1 MANKWAAKLNKMDGM
16 VVEDTDPFQKI
27 VRSPSPS
34 VNFIFGKTHGL
45 PRGYSMVLYGP
56 PKGGKSVLSHFI
68 IGQIHQDD
76 PEALVLKIDSEMRS
90 KAQLLRPQSL
100 KLFGI
105 DRERLLVMQANAP
118 GMIFDQI
125 EQKVAAQC
133 EAGAP
138 LHAIIIDSLN
148 GVQGRREMEND
159 SVEKV
164 TIGDHALTV
173 QVGLK
178 RILPVIRKYDIAL
191 IIIDQVRAEM
201 DMWEQKRGNKFKM
214 QSSFGVQHGIE
225 YFVCVEENKAAS
237 GRKTYLGE
245 EMVNKNVKDLSG
257 DDGKGQATGKK
268 IKVKMKASTMAGETQ
283 GRTGEFT
290 FHYHKGIINIHE
302 EVYLLGER
310 RGIIRNP
317 KQGYYEF
324 GGQTWH
330 GEGKVLAALE
340 ADANLRNAIVAELIR
355 RDEAGEY
362 DEDVSKEPDEDESE
376 E

>member
-1 MANKWAAKLNKMDGM
+1 MNKWAAKLDKMVGM
-16 VVEDTDPFQKI
+16 ITEDVDPFQKI

-68 IGQIHQDD
+68 IGQIQKDD
-76 PEALVLKIDSEMRS
+76 PDAMVLKIDTELRA
-90 KAQLLRPQSL
+90 KAQLLTPQSL

-105 DRERLLVMQANAP
+105 ERERMRVMFANQP
-118 GMIFDQI
+118 GVIFDQI
-125 EQKVAAQC
+125 EQNVAVMC
-133 EAGAP
+133 EGGMP
-138 LHAIIIDSLN
+138 LHAIVIDSLN
-148 GVQGRREMEND
+148 GIQGRREMNND

-173 QVGLK
+173 QTGLK

-191 IIIDQVRAEM
+191 IIVDQVRAEM

-214 QSSFGVQHGIE
+214 QSSYGTQHGIE
-225 YFVCVEENKAAS
+225 YFVCVEENLNAD
-237 GRKTYLGE
+237 GRKDILGN
-245 EMVNKNVKDLSG
+245 EMVNNNAKDLSG
-257 DDGKGQATGKK
+257 KEGKGQATAKK

-290 FHYHKGIINIHE
+290 FHYRKGIVNVHE
-302 EVYLLGER
+302 EVYLLGTR
-310 RGIIRNP
+310 RGIIKKP
-317 KQGYYEF
+317 KQGYYEYD
-324 GGQTWH
+324 GQTWH
-330 GEGKVLAALE
+330 GEAKCLQALE
-340 ADANLRNAIVAELIR
+340 ADSVLREHIIDELRR
-355 RDEAGEY
+355 RDDAGEY
-362 DEDVSKEPDEDESE
+362 DEDVERDEEAVE